1 MDSLGYDDGITAM
14 KRGGQMRF
22 NKKFGWG
29 GPNGTTWI
37 PEIDQTPV
45 DESYVYDDNGQIAG
59 LGSDYY
65 IRQYWN
71 QHPDEYLKLHGSDE
85 VAASKSGTNWGGIA
99 SGALGGITDII
110 GGFNE
115 LSEKRSAINR
125 GINTYGQGV
134 FDNVYDNASLLNAY
148 GNMYAPSVVTSKDLR
163 NKSIGQDAL
172 SAVKTGVD
180 MFTSSG
186 GNWYA
191 AAAGVIGSALG
202 SIGQRFLAKRD
213 AEELEMER
221 RAQVKKVDKQGV
233 AAAQN
238 VDAHNDFL
246 RMARSMNSPFNYSA
260 YGGELRTH
268 GLDFNNGFTFINE
281 GSTHE
286 QNPFEGVPSGVDE
299 NGVPNLVEEGEVIW
313 NNEYVFSNRIKIPK
327 HLADKYRL
335 DTSMTFADAIK
346 EVTKESL
353 TRPNDPI
360 SNETNK
366 ALVNEFMDE
375 QEAIRGK
382 EQAKAKAELQKAY
395 DEDFANQLEMAQAM
409 PQAMQGPVAPVQ
421 LQGTPQGTMEGVPM
435 MGAFGGHK
443 FDGGGWKD
451 YYTIETDEYGN
462 TYYLAPDGVKQY
474 SEAGAKKHYE
484 LNGGSWVAPSV
495 KTERVSKVE
504 KAEPKDNV
512 ESVYSRD
519 GRQFRGYRVRGTRG
533 PIYGSYDIAK
543 SVADGKG
550 VPVAQPQQKKQA
562 QAPQSAQ
569 QPAQTGQPASAT
581 VQQPQRARIEVVGN
595 HIPDYRTQML
605 ADLQTVLE
613 GPVTFS
619 DQLAEPL
626 SEAIDRAVEENPDVA
641 KQLAETVNK
650 PVTQKPVVKTSPT
663 GRTSG
668 GTGSAL
674 RGKKDTRG
682 ADSEGNPLYKTL
694 VETLDKASDEDKK
707 AFVDEINK
715 SLPEGKKVKDYDTW
729 KKKATDGVWGSVHE
743 ATVNFVNAR
752 AEEAKTRAATT
763 AVDPNPSKP
772 LSTTVIT
779 PEEGLAGGI
788 SYRPSKSVPST
799 PESKT
804 SSYGATDWA
813 RLAPI
818 IGTGAMAFND
828 IIQGPKYGNA
838 DAIIA
843 AARQAGVPVNIPV
856 NTIGDY
862 MTYKPFDER
871 YLVNMANQ
879 NRAAAARGIINTAN
893 GNRAMDIL
901 GNMALA
907 HSSQQELGEIMRQAY
922 LANQTERARVAEFN
936 RGTNIQNMSA
946 LNQRNLTQAQ
956 LNSQR
961 QATALSGLARGY
973 GMREEVWRDWRND
986 RDENLTAFLDNLGTW
1001 GREKETDSMAAS
1013 LARELGYNWE
1023 YDPKTMQYVFK
1034 QTSAAKGGY
1043 KRKKRRF

>member
-1 MDSLGYDDGITAM
+1 MNSFGYDEGITAM

-37 PEIDQTPV
+37 PDIDQTPV
-45 DESYVYDDNGQIAG
+45 DESYTYDANGQITG
-59 LGSDYY
+59 LGTDHY

-71 QHPDEYLKLHGSDE
+71 EHPDEYLKLHGSDE

-125 GINTYGQGV
+125 GINTYGQGI

-148 GNMYAPSVVTSKDLR
+148 GSMYAPSVVTSKDLR

-186 GNWYA
+186 GNWYV

-202 SIGQRFLAKRD
+202 SMGQRFLAKRD

-221 RAQVKKVDKQGV
+221 RTRVKKVDKQGV

-281 GSTHE
+281 GGTHE
-286 QNPFEGVPSGVDE
+286 QNPLEGVPSGVDE

-375 QEAIRGK
+375 QEVIRGK

-395 DEDFANQLEMAQAM
+395 DDDFANQLAALTEGQAPAPAMGMQLGM
-409 PQAMQGPVAPVQ
+409 PQG
-421 LQGTPQGTMEGVPM
+421 GMEGIPVEGEPVLS
-435 MGAFGGHK
+435 AFGGHK
-443 FDGGGWKD
+443 FLKGSYKPGLSGAPVKD
-451 YYTIETDEYGN
+451 LEDVYDSGNGVFYDAKTGAYYNSLDEIRLLRGM
-462 TYYLAPDGVKQY
+462 
-474 SEAGAKKHYE
+474 E
-484 LNGGSWVAPSV
+484 
-495 KTERVSKVE
+495 VE
-504 KAEPKDNV
+504 KFDQIN
-512 ESVYSRD
+512 
-519 GRQFRGYRVRGTRG
+519 
-533 PIYGSYDIAK
+533 
-543 SVADGKG
+543 
-550 VPVAQPQQKKQA
+550 
-562 QAPQSAQ
+562 
-569 QPAQTGQPASAT
+569 
-581 VQQPQRARIEVVGN
+581 
-595 HIPDYRTQML
+595 
-605 ADLQTVLE
+605 
-613 GPVTFS
+613 PVTVTA
-619 DQLAEPL
+619 DKKIVVPQPKAE
-626 SEAIDRAVEENPDVA
+626 D
-641 KQLAETVNK
+641 
-650 PVTQKPVVKTSPT
+650 KPVVQAKVDTKAAEVKPK
-663 GRTSG
+663 GE
-668 GTGSAL
+668 
-674 RGKKDTRG
+674 KD
-682 ADSEGNPLYKTL
+682 
-694 VETLDKASDEDKK
+694 
-707 AFVDEINK
+707 I
-715 SLPEGKKVKDYDTW
+715 KDLN
-729 KKKATDGVWGSVHE
+729 ATKHD
-743 ATVNFVNAR
+743 
-752 AEEAKTRAATT
+752 
-763 AVDPNPSKP
+763 D
-772 LSTTVIT
+772 VI
-779 PEEGLAGGI
+779 PFQ
-788 SYRPSKSVPST
+788 YRPTWQRYAPV
-799 PESKT
+799 
-804 SSYGATDWA
+804 YGA
-813 RLAPI
+813 
-818 IGTGAMAFND
+818 GAMAL
-828 IIQGPKYGNA
+828 YGMANRPNYESA

-856 NTIGDY
+856 ETVGDF
-862 MTYKPFDER
+862 MTFKPFDER

-879 NRAAAARGIINTAN
+879 NRAAAARGIVNTAN
-893 GNRAMDIL
+893 GNRAMDLL

-922 LANQTERARVAEFN
+922 LANQTERARVADFN
-936 RGTNIQNMSA
+936 RATRLHNMSA
-946 LNQRNLTQAQ
+946 INQRNLSQAQ

-961 QATALSGLARGY
+961 QATALSGLAQGY
-973 GMREEVWRDWRND
+973 GMRQNIRDTWDNHTMESLNSFLESLGAIGKENEEYNMM
-986 RDENLTAFLDNLGTW
+986 T
-1001 GREKETDSMAAS
+1001 SMA
-1013 LARELGYNWE
+1013 EHGYFPYYWGSNG
-1023 YDPKTMQYVFK
+1023 TMQFAPTQQQPVVAQQAPVQVVQQVPVQQWQPDPNWRVNY
-1034 QTSAAKGGY
+1034 QWQINAKGGV
-1043 KRKKRRF
+1043 KKNKKRRF